1 MRIVLASVCAGVS
14 AWCSFATFGVLQSAG
29 TAARIGV
36 LPPWWWLPLI
46 VGLCMACVRAARLSG
61 SQLSPLFASAI
72 LLLPWL
78 PVRWP
83 SSVYLWTGP
92 LSGLIWLFVVAA
104 VVHARGPRLES
115 RWLTQASHAPI
126 VPAAAALLLVGA
138 SASRL
143 GGVLPDGD
151 SPHYLILAQSLIKDG
166 DIQIENNHRRGD
178 YLEYSLY
185 AAQPDYLRRG
195 VNGQIYSIHAPGL
208 PAVIAPAMWLFGY
221 PGVVAFLGLVAALGT
236 GLVWWLARLLTG
248 DAAAAWFAWGC
259 CALTAPFFFLS
270 TEVFP
275 DGLAASCLL
284 LGLLPLYLDDRCRAD
299 ARARPPGPLVWLAAG
314 AALALLPWLQTR
326 LASLAA
332 VSALL
337 LLVRLRRPRQIA
349 LFASLPLLSAAGWFA
364 FFYMVYGTPNPA
376 APYGALTQ
384 SSTANLLR
392 GLPGVLFDQQYGL
405 MPNAPVYG
413 LVLAGCL
420 FSALRL
426 RRWSVELLALL
437 VPYTIS
443 VAMYQHWWGGAS
455 APARLLAPLALVIGL
470 AAARLWSEG
479 SAATRTLYG
488 AGLGVSVFIAA
499 LLWLP
504 DDGRLLINFR
514 DGIALWLE
522 WAHDD
527 LLLAR
532 AAPSLFSD
540 TPLRALQKASV
551 WVVMAA
557 ALWGAL
563 KLLLR
568 QPAGA
573 ASQPPGAPATR
584 SARPASAWTA
594 ATVIVLFAVMPMLV
608 LAIVWRIEGKDGL
621 SPARSESG
629 LLRQLSKGDR
639 RSWDF
644 EQWRLLPADAL
655 RARLSIRSDEQRP
668 RSSPTHVLSAHTV
681 PPGRYRVVADMRPGV
696 GGQLTVRVG
705 ERSEPF
711 LSVAAAAADGSDR
724 TGVPI
729 LTLPVGVRT
738 LAIEADTTAARS
750 VVSARLQPLPRDDGA
765 APTGETAGILA
776 SRAARY
782 PSAAAFF
789 VDDNAYA
796 EPTGFWIAGGRR
808 ARVVIARDH
817 PRLTL
822 FIRNAPVENR
832 VTVEMDGAQHELVL
846 AAGEEREL
854 PLANSTGGTLSMV
867 SVTSVSGFRP
877 SQVEPGNKD
886 LRYLGCWIELR

>member
-14 AWCSFATFGVLQSAG
+14 VWCSLATVGVIQSAG
-29 TAARIGV
+29 TTARIGV

-46 VGLCMACVRAARLSG
+46 VGVCVACVRAARLSG
-61 SQLSPLFASAI
+61 SQLSPLFASAV

-78 PVRWP
+78 PVPWP
-83 SSVYLWTGP
+83 SSLYLWTGP

-104 VVHARGPRLES
+104 IVHARWPRVQS
-115 RWLTQASHAPI
+115 RWLTGASHAPI
-126 VPAAAALLLVGA
+126 VAATAALLLFGS

-143 GGVLPDGD
+143 GALLPDGD
-151 SPHYLILAQSLIKDG
+151 SPHYLILAQSLIRDG

-221 PGVVAFLGLVAALGT
+221 PGVVAFLALVAALGT

-248 DAAAAWFAWGC
+248 NAAAAWFAWGC

-284 LGLLPLYLDDRCRAD
+284 VGLLPLYLDERSRAD
-299 ARARPPGPLVWLAAG
+299 ARAPQPGPLVWLAAG

-337 LLVRLRRPRQIA
+337 LLARSRHPRQMAI
-349 LFASLPLLSAAGWFA
+349 FASLPLLSAAGWFA
-364 FFYMVYGTPNPA
+364 FFYTVYGTLNPA

-384 SSTANLLR
+384 SSTTNLVR

-405 MPNAPVYG
+405 ISNAPVYG
-413 LVLAGCL
+413 LLLAGCV

-426 RRWSVELLALL
+426 RRWSLELLALI

-551 WVVMAA
+551 WVAMAA

-568 QPAGA
+568 EPAGDR
-573 ASQPPGAPATR
+573 SQKPGAPATL
-584 SARPASAWTA
+584 PTASAGGWPVA
-594 ATVIVLFAVMPMLV
+594 AVIVLLAVMPMLV
-608 LAIVWRIEGKDGL
+608 LAIGWRIEGKDGL
-621 SPARSESG
+621 SPARSESA
-629 LLRQLSKGDR
+629 LLRQLSEGDR
-639 RSWDF
+639 WSWDF
-644 EQWRLLPADAL
+644 EQWRFLSADAL

-681 PPGRYRVVADMRPGV
+681 PPGHYRVVADASPGAQ
-696 GGQLTVRVG
+696 GQLTVRVG
-705 ERSEPF
+705 DRSEPF
-711 LSVAAAAADGSDR
+711 LSVPAAAADGSDR
-724 TGVPI
+724 TDAPT
-729 LTLPVGVRT
+729 LTLPVGVRS
-738 LAIEADTTAARS
+738 LAIEADTAAARS
-750 VVSARLQPLPRDDGA
+750 VVSARLQPLPFDDGA
-765 APTGETAGILA
+765 TPTGETARVLA

-789 VDDNAYA
+789 IDDNAYA

-808 ARVVIARDH
+808 ARIVIARDR
-817 PRLTL
+817 PQLTL
-822 FIRNAPVENR
+822 FIRNAPVENV
-832 VTVEMDGAQHELVL
+832 VTIETDGIRQELVL
-846 AAGEEREL
+846 AGGEEREL
-854 PLANSTGGTLSMV
+854 PFNGRSLSMV
-867 SVTSVSGFRP
+867 RVTSASGFRP

-886 LRYLGCWIELR
+886 LRYLGCWLELR